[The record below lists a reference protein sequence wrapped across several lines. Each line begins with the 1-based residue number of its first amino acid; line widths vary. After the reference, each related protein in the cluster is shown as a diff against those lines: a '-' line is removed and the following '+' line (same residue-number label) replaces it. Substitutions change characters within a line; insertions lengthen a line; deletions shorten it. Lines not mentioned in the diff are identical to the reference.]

1 MFGVLTCVIIH
12 SLCKSVISTHD
23 ESITQSIACL
33 SVQSEP
39 GQLKGSWMHIASSL
53 DKAISIDSTLPQHA
67 EFMLASQSCRRS
79 IPPGWFRIYPEP
91 AAAEESPNRI
101 VGTSATWRRMPQNKN
116 ET

>member
-1 MFGVLTCVIIH
+1 MFGVLTRVIIH

-23 ESITQSIACL
+23 ESITQSIACV
-33 SVQSEP
+33 SVQSEA
-39 GQLKGSWMHIASSL
+39 GQLKGSWMHIASSME
-53 DKAISIDSTLPQHA
+53 KAIFVGATLPQHA

-101 VGTSATWRRMPQNKN
+101 VGTSATWRRTPQNKN